1 MRAQSSL
8 GNDIMHDPETQ
19 AFAADAANM
28 TDDELMDTWETASD
42 EEREAPSPLLT
53 AVVHEM
59 GKREIP
65 LQRSPAP

>member
-1 MRAQSSL
+1 MT
-8 GNDIMHDPETQ
+8 HDPETQ

-42 EEREAPSPLLT
+42 EERKSLSPLLK

-59 GKREIP
+59 GKRVIP
-65 LQRSPAP
+65 LQRSPAS